1 MNYKAI
7 IFDLD
12 GTIIDTEHLWKQA
25 TCKLLARRGVTLCEE
40 EKKELFKKICGLA
53 THKSCLLIKNLAQ
66 LDDHVDDLVIEKHKL
81 AHDLYQQ
88 YVCFIPGFVEFHQQ
102 TQLYNLK
109 TGIATSA
116 SPQTAELTDR
126 ILNLRQFFGQHIYN
140 IGHVHYKC
148 KPDPALY
155 IYASQQLEIDPEN
168 CIAIEDSAHGIRA
181 AKDAGLY
188 CIGINT
194 SQNIASLEQADCI
207 VNHYHEI
214 DLPTLLCI
222 DPLQPQQQALA
233 Q

>member
-25 TCKLLARRGVTLCEE
+25 TCSLLARRGIILHEE
-40 EKKELFKKICGLA
+40 EKKELFKNISGLA
-53 THKSCLLIKNLAQ
+53 THKSCLLIKSMAQ
-66 LDDHVDDLVIEKHKL
+66 LDDNIDDLVKEKHEL
-81 AHDLYQQ
+81 AHELYKE
-88 YVCFIPGFVEFHQQ
+88 YVCFIPGFTEFHQK

-116 SPQTAELTDR
+116 SPQTAILTDS
-126 ILNLRQFFGQHIYN
+126 ILNLRQFFGKHIYN
-140 IGHVHYKC
+140 IGHVNYKC

-155 IYASQQLEIDPEN
+155 LYAANQLEINPES
-168 CIAIEDSAHGIRA
+168 CIAIEDSAHGIKS
-181 AKDAGLY
+181 AKAAGLY

-194 SQNIASLEQADCI
+194 SRNSEALIQADCI
-207 VNHYHEI
+207 VDHYHEI
-214 DLPTLLCI
+214 DLPSLLFV

-233 Q
+233 H